1 MQDENKNPS
10 IALSLHAS
18 YHFFVVIISLSLF
31 RYHNNNNKRGA
42 DTAGVYKQQQAWGS
56 YRISADHAG
65 FYGGEIRTSSR
76 LFWLIQVLVFL
87 TRSRFFGALDLFLT
101 SSRYFWWVHFVFF
114 DKLQIYLVGSI
125 CFFDKLRIF
134 LVDPICVFWDKLHL
148 FLVGYIPVSNY
159 AVTSL
164 QLSYQKMKG

>member
-18 YHFFVVIISLSLF
+18 YHLFVVIISLSLF

-42 DTAGVYKQQQAWGS
+42 DTAGVYTQQQAWGS

-101 SSRYFWWVHFVFF
+101 SSRYFWWVQFVFLTSSRFIWWVRFVFF
-114 DKLQIYLVGSI
+114 DKLQICLVGSI
-125 CFFDKLRIF
+125 CFLDKLQIC
-134 LVDPICVFWDKLHL
+134 LVGSICVFLTNSRFFW
-148 FLVGYIPVSNY
+148 
-159 AVTSL
+159 
-164 QLSYQKMKG
+164 